1 VIIVYL
7 LFFIMQLLSML
18 FFICVLS
25 MSVEAGLSMT
35 DSSHV
40 FKENALLSMRR
51 DVNRM
56 HRAQPEVKH
65 SVIFAVFQR
74 NIPEL
79 ERVLSDVSDPTSEN
93 YGKHW
98 TRAEV
103 GAFTSNPVA
112 TKAVLDYLSS
122 MEVTIDHRTL
132 YDEYITATGSVA
144 VWESLFNTEFNVYTL
159 KAHSGPDLAE
169 SDVDVESEHKFIRT
183 ESYSLPSELSE
194 HVTAVFNTVQFPEL
208 RSKRRSTVSDSKKA
222 LGDDNYY
229 YYSGNATGV
238 VTPQLLYEYYSISN
252 PVGSAQVSQAVFET
266 GDDAMNPDDLTV
278 FQQAFNLKVEAISQD
293 IGGHVSTL
301 ACNSQYYSG
310 CYESNLDVQYI
321 MAISQSTP
329 TTYYYYDFI
338 SWSDLITTVADIA
351 NPSNVYSI
359 SWGSYE
365 ITVASSYKDSFKT
378 EAIKLG
384 VMGTTL
390 VAASGDDGVIAQ
402 SNSGSYLCGYY
413 ALFPASCP
421 YVTAVG
427 GTVGPESNNPEIACT
442 SNVDESILITSGGGF
457 SSYYDAPDFQKPF
470 IKTYFSA
477 VDGTSK
483 QPSSGSNM
491 KYNPSGRGY
500 PDVAL
505 MAHNYIIAVD
515 GSPEAVDGTSA
526 STPVFA
532 GMLSLVN
539 SQRVAAGKSTLGWV
553 NPLLYKYYASFTN
566 DITEGDKNG
575 CSKLNYYYTCCQE
588 GFYPTTGWDPITG
601 LGSVNV
607 EKFSALFATLTLT
620 STSSSSSSKSL
631 STGAI
636 IGISIAAFAV
646 ACLLVFGIILLLKKG
661 SLVPSAY
668 VVPVENIDA

>member
-1 VIIVYL
+1 
-7 LFFIMQLLSML
+7 
-18 FFICVLS
+18 
-25 MSVEAGLSMT
+25 MT
-35 DSSHV
+35 HISHV
-40 FKENALLSMRR
+40 FKEHAILTMRG
-51 DVNRM
+51 DVHRL
-56 HRAQPEVKH
+56 HRAQPEAKH
-65 SVIFAVFQR
+65 SVIFAVSQR

-79 ERVLSDVSDPTSEN
+79 ERVLLDVSDPTSEN

-132 YDEYITATGSVA
+132 YDEYITVTGSVA
-144 VWESLFNTEFNVYTL
+144 VWKALFNTEFNVYTL
-159 KAHSGPDLAE
+159 KTHSKPDTE
-169 SDVDVESEHKFIRT
+169 SSYKHAFIRT

-208 RSKRRSTVSDSKKA
+208 RSRRRSTVRDSKKA
-222 LGDDNYY
+222 IDNNNNYNYY
-229 YYSGNATGV
+229 FDTSRH
-238 VTPQLLYEYYSISN
+238 VTPQLLYKYYNISN
-252 PVGSAQVSQAVFET
+252 PFGSAQVSQAVFET
-266 GDDAMNPDDLTV
+266 GDDAMNPNDLTV
-278 FQQAFNLKVEAISQD
+278 FQQAFNLTVKAISQD
-293 IGGHVSTL
+293 IGGHDSTL
-301 ACNSQYYSG
+301 ACNSQYYSD

-338 SWSDLITTVADIA
+338 SWSDWITTVADTA

-365 ITVASSYKDSFKT
+365 ITVASSDKNSFKT

-390 VAASGDDGVIAQ
+390 VAASGDDGVIAP
-402 SNSGSYLCGYY
+402 SIYGSYLCGYY

-442 SNVDESILITSGGGF
+442 SNVDELILITSGGGF

-470 IKTYFSA
+470 IETYFSA

-483 QPSSGSNM
+483 QPSSSSNM

-575 CSKLNYYYTCCQE
+575 CSTLDYYSLDYFNGYYNNTCCQE

-607 EKFSALFATLTLT
+607 EKFSAVFTTTLAPSVAPTVAPSVAPT
-620 STSSSSSSKSL
+620 VARASSPSKSL

-636 IGISIAAFAV
+636 LGITIASIAEV
-646 ACLLVFGIILLLKKG
+646 CLLVFAIKYFLGAD
-661 SLVPSAY
+661 SM
-668 VVPVENIDA
+668 VPVSKVEKNDA